1 MSSISDSERKRDALS
16 QRAYRVFEIAE
27 ILGISN
33 ASAYRLIKEGHF
45 RTVRIGT
52 SIRISRQSF
61 DEWLDKTK
69 S

>member
-1 MSSISDSERKRDALS
+1 MNSIPDNERKGNKLS
-16 QRAYRVFEIAE
+16 QRTYRVCDIAE

-45 RTVRIGT
+45 NTVRIGT

-61 DEWLDKTK
+61 DEWLDKTRN
-69 S
+69 